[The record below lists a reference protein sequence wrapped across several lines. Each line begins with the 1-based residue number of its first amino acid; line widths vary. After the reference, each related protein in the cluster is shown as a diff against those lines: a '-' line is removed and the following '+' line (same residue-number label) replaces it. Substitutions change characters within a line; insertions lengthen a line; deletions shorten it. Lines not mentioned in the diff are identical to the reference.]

1 MTSINTNTSAI
12 LARTFATK
20 ANDRQ
25 RTSMER
31 LASGLRINS
40 SADDAAGLAVST
52 KMYSQITSMN
62 SALRNSMDGI
72 SLIQT
77 AMSGMDTITN
87 MVQRMRELATQMHN
101 GVYTDTDRQNAQVEI
116 QQLLDGI
123 SQIANNT
130 SFNEVSLLDGSY
142 QNSIRAGHTN
152 SETIN
157 LLIDSMGILPFI
169 KGSSTAKTLLSNT
182 LLRPLTTASGPSL
195 LDYLSNSF
203 SRGSSVINI
212 ASQTNAAG
220 NSSFQTLENSTAA
233 GASNIDF
240 LASGLATGTS
250 NFITPQ
256 SSIGSGTS
264 QIERSLSTT
273 GSGSSAFRTPSATSG
288 AGSSTL
294 DLLGSA
300 SPTGTSAFNALAN
313 SRASGSSQVDLLLSN
328 TATGTSNFQTPGS
341 STATG
346 TTSLDIASSTNGVN
360 TSASDT
366 SGSSSADGVS
376 GRSILANA
384 NASGNSYLNVL
395 SNSTPTSS
403 SSAIAGLAASST
415 ASVTSSS
422 RITPLLFENGD
433 FRYGGSGS
441 STGTGTSSIVGWDI
455 VLEQV
460 NLGDSGQ
467 PVTNQIKVNGTT
479 ISSPAD
485 PGGGNDNALVQ
496 SDNGNPTTF
505 SFNASSGQITLGT
518 NSVRV
523 PNANG
528 YMHGPYITSKEAY
541 SISAGD
547 QVYFDWGVNANG
559 DAADVYAFLVDTATN
574 QTVELLNYRQSS
586 PGSKSISRQTTTV
599 NSSGNY
605 NFVFVSGSY
614 DADGGQVLGSEL
626 VLRDVGIT
634 QSNPGAAAVTTGTVT
649 LAAQESNSVSISNT
663 QLAELYKKAQ
673 LDGFNGSFQI
683 LQRGSDY
690 NKFSIDQNG
699 NVTSSTLQQSAK
711 SNYSFEVR
719 YNKSNGSGY
728 HTETVNLNLTA
739 TERATSN
746 LVAQE
751 GNNLTINRSDLSLL
765 NSYVNSSSGGSFR
778 FSSTSANANQFN
790 IDVNNGQITSKTPLD
805 FDVQKNYSFDVIFT
819 RASDGTEF
827 VNTVNLTLTD
837 TLDSV
842 AALTSE
848 EANRVQVANTVLST
862 ILAYSN
868 EDNQAGTFSI
878 SGSDGGYFSVDN
890 LGNVTSNQALL
901 LATKGTYSFSVNY
914 RGVNGITHTENVT
927 LGLTEALQASSN
939 LTANEATNVTISA
952 SKLSKIYGFAA
963 RNGPGIY
970 SIAQT
975 GSDYNKFNVNSS
987 TGQITNATTL
997 DPSVQSSY
1005 SFDLVFTSSS
1015 DGRQFIE
1022 TVNLNIADSS
1032 SPTTTITS
1040 AESDQITITAGTLL
1054 RSVAYA
1060 TTYGGGAYSLSGSDA
1075 SKFNIN
1081 SGTGEVTSKPGE
1093 TFRIDSTGVYNHQN
1107 QFDFN
1112 VVYTS
1117 GANVHTEQ
1125 IKLKITET
1133 LDTVSNVS
1141 AHESGQVTIAPSTL
1155 ITNFAARDRNQGSY
1169 QIAST
1174 GPDYAKFSINSSTG
1188 NVVSTGALDFDT
1200 QPNYTFD
1207 VIYTSA
1213 SDGRQFTETV
1223 NLAITDTLQST
1234 AVLSAEETQSLT
1246 IAENALT
1253 STEFFATTKDG
1264 AGESGS
1270 YNLSGAHAGLFS
1282 IAPDGAITSNGTVNR
1297 GTYNFNVQYTAGT
1310 GATHTESVT
1319 LNVTRALQGSS
1330 AMSAQEATL
1339 VKIYKDDLLETRS
1352 FATTDGS
1359 NGTYRFGTSRPDYQ
1373 FFEFDAFN
1381 NIQSKAALDFDT
1393 QSSYV
1398 FDVIYR
1404 ASDGREYTD
1413 TVTLNLLDTLQSTA
1427 TLTVEETQSLTIAE
1441 DTLTS
1446 TEHYAT
1452 TKDGAGETGTYAL
1465 SGTHSNLFTV
1475 AADGAITSTGTVN
1488 KGTYNFNVN
1497 YTDGNGVTHVEA
1509 VTLNVTEALQSS
1521 STLSAAEADTVG
1533 INASAM
1539 SNLADFASRHSGGS
1553 YRLAATGDYNKFD
1566 INSSTG
1572 RLTSKAALDFDTQAS
1587 YNFDV
1592 IYRTTVNGAV
1602 TEFTESV
1609 TLNLTDTLFS
1619 DANIT
1624 AEETQSLTIAAATLS
1639 STNAFATKDPGVG
1652 NYSLTGAD
1660 ANKFSIDGSGNVTST
1675 GTVTQGSYNFNVV
1688 YTASNGPIHTE
1699 AVSLTLTEALQGSST
1714 ITAHEANQ
1722 ITIASNVMSS
1732 IHSFANRDGFGS
1744 YRLGTSGSDY
1754 NKFTINASNGNITS
1768 LGTIEFDSKPTLT
1781 FDVIY
1786 DGSDG
1791 RTFTETVTLNVGD
1804 TLNSSASLS
1813 AEETQSLT
1821 ISAATLSS
1829 TKAFATKD
1837 PGVGSYSLNG
1847 TNANLFNIDSNG
1859 NITSKNA
1866 MLRTSGSQYNFNV
1879 NYTSSTGKTHSEA
1892 VTLTLTEALQ
1902 SVSTLSAFEANNVV
1916 INPATS
1922 SYLNA
1927 FASRDDFRGRYTLQ
1941 GADVGDFIISNTGVI
1956 TSRNQLEYDN
1966 QAQYNIE
1973 AIYTA
1978 SDGRIFKD
1986 VITLNLKDTLLSRAT
2001 IYAEQ
2006 SHDVDIAAATLSST
2020 NAFATKDLGVGTY
2033 SLTGADSDKFTIDSS
2048 GNITSK
2054 SSLLQANQ
2062 LQYKF
2067 NVKYNSSTGKE
2078 HLEEVTL
2085 NLTESLQATATLT
2098 VQESDRVYIT
2108 SGAMEY
2114 IQGFAQRDNF
2124 QGGWRIVP
2132 SGGDHTQF
2140 EISADGTVQSK
2151 TPLDFSTQNQYSFQI
2166 AYQSGDATREFVQTI
2181 NLALTDTLTGTT
2193 TLTAEEGEI
2202 VEIDGNVFTATNNHI
2217 TANGASGG
2225 TYRLDPTTEDYNEFT
2240 INSAT
2245 GSIRSKG
2252 ELRLASEENFDLRVI
2267 YTRPDGVE
2275 FSETVD
2281 MRLTESTFNKSRSE
2295 VTVSESE
2302 VTQISLSEL
2311 TNINRYSKNDQS
2323 AGSFRLAAD
2332 IGNTSDYKS
2341 FTVDANG
2348 NIQSSEPLDF
2358 ESGKTEY
2365 NFRLLY
2371 DFANQSGTYEE
2382 NIKLTVTNDLR
2393 DDNNLNLSGIDIS
2406 TANGARDAM
2415 SLLDETIVRLSASQA
2430 KIGATQ
2436 NRIQHN
2442 INNLFNSSRITNI
2455 ANGRIID
2462 ADFAVETT
2470 QLAKE
2475 SILNNAAA
2483 AMLAQANNEKTN
2495 VLKLIRL

>member
-1 MTSINTNTSAI
+1 
-12 LARTFATK
+12 
-20 ANDRQ
+20 
-25 RTSMER
+25 MER
-31 LASGLRINS
+31 LSSGSRINS
-40 SADDAAGLAVST
+40 SADDAAGLSVSR
-52 KMYSQITSMN
+52 KMQSQITSMN
-62 SALRNSMDGI
+62 SALRNSMDGV

-77 AMSGMDTITN
+77 AMSSMSIITN

-101 GVYTDTDRQNAQVEI
+101 GVYTDSDRNNAQLEI
-116 QQLLDGI
+116 SQLLSGI
-123 SQIANNT
+123 SQMAQNT
-130 SFNEVSLLDGSY
+130 SFNNVRLLDGSY
-142 QNSIRAGHTN
+142 QNQVRAGHTN
-152 SETIN
+152 AEV
-157 LLIDSMGILPFI
+157 IDVMIDGMGILPFI
-169 KGSSTAKTLLSNT
+169 QGGSIASVTHTLSVLKPITSANGSSLLN
-182 LLRPLTTASGPSL
+182 
-195 LDYLSNSF
+195 YLSKSF
-203 SRGSSVINI
+203 
-212 ASQTNAAG
+212 AA
-220 NSSFQTLENSTAA
+220 
-233 GASNIDF
+233 
-240 LASGLATGTS
+240 
-250 NFITPQ
+250 
-256 SSIGSGTS
+256 GTS
-264 QIERSLSTT
+264 QLDILTQSNATGVSNFSTKQIDNAVGQNNLNILTSNSAFGTSSFNTPTLINGTGISSKNLIASTNGNGDSDFRTPSLSQ
-273 GSGSSAFRTPSATSG
+273 GSGSSNIAIAAARA
-288 AGSSTL
+288 
-294 DLLGSA
+294 
-300 SPTGTSAFNALAN
+300 
-313 SRASGSSQVDLLLSN
+313 ASGLSK
-328 TATGTSNFQTPGS
+328 F
-341 STATG
+341 
-346 TTSLDIASSTNGVN
+346 
-360 TSASDT
+360 
-366 SGSSSADGVS
+366 
-376 GRSILANA
+376 
-384 NASGNSYLNVL
+384 
-395 SNSTPTSS
+395 STPQLAYADPNSLQTYKNISNAKVTQSS
-403 SSAIAGLAASST
+403 
-415 ASVTSSS
+415 V
-422 RITPLLFENGD
+422 ITTKQFENGD
-433 FRYGGSGS
+433 FSSVDDTNSAGS
-441 STGTGTSSIVGWDI
+441 SLTNGYYTSVQGWDI
-455 VLEQV
+455 FLQQV
-460 NLGDSGQ
+460 NLGPDTYFPHTQGGETYLRHPDVNIAGYPVPEDSGTSVIDPNHGYSTSVNQ
-467 PVTNQIKVNGTT
+467 GMPNVVTGGMPPSLKSHRPDVGDEYKPAYNPATNGPVSYHYSI
-479 ISSPAD
+479 AD
-485 PGGGNDNALVQ
+485 G
-496 SDNGNPTTF
+496 
-505 SFNASSGQITLGT
+505 IMTLGT
-518 NSVRV
+518 SRMYV
-523 PNANG
+523 PSYG
-528 YMHGPYITSKEAY
+528 EVHGPYIVSKEPVGLV
-541 SISAGD
+541 SGD
-547 QVYFDWGVNANG
+547 IVSFDWKASSAVFEGGRLLASGG
-559 DAADVYAFLVDTATN
+559 DAFDVFGYLLDVDTGDTIELINKHSYN
-574 QTVELLNYRQSS
+574 QNYFMS
-586 PGSKSISRQTTTV
+586 
-599 NSSGNY
+599 
-605 NFVFVSGSY
+605 
-614 DADGGQVLGSEL
+614 
-626 VLRDVGIT
+626 
-634 QSNPGAAAVTTGTVT
+634 
-649 LAAQESNSVSISNT
+649 
-663 QLAELYKKAQ
+663 
-673 LDGFNGSFQI
+673 SFQ
-683 LQRGSDY
+683 
-690 NKFSIDQNG
+690 
-699 NVTSSTLQQSAK
+699 
-711 SNYSFEVR
+711 
-719 YNKSNGSGY
+719 
-728 HTETVNLNLTA
+728 TED
-739 TERATSN
+739 
-746 LVAQE
+746 
-751 GNNLTINRSDLSLL
+751 LTINRPGNYKFVFISGTYDGTGGQWA
-765 NSYVNSSSGGSFR
+765 GGSFNISNINVTQLAPPAANETTAKVVVKAEEANVISIDNLLLAEMNSVVANDPGTGV
-778 FSSTSANANQFN
+778 FSIVPNGSDHTKFQ
-790 IDVNNGQITSKTPLD
+790 IDVNGDITSTQPL
-805 FDVQKNYSFDVIFT
+805 
-819 RASDGTEF
+819 R
-827 VNTVNLTLTD
+827 
-837 TLDSV
+837 
-842 AALTSE
+842 
-848 EANRVQVANTVLST
+848 
-862 ILAYSN
+862 
-868 EDNQAGTFSI
+868 
-878 SGSDGGYFSVDN
+878 
-890 LGNVTSNQALL
+890 
-901 LATKGTYSFSVNY
+901 
-914 RGVNGITHTENVT
+914 
-927 LGLTEALQASSN
+927 
-939 LTANEATNVTISA
+939 
-952 SKLSKIYGFAA
+952 
-963 RNGPGIY
+963 
-970 SIAQT
+970 
-975 GSDYNKFNVNSS
+975 
-987 TGQITNATTL
+987 
-997 DPSVQSSY
+997 
-1005 SFDLVFTSSS
+1005 
-1015 DGRQFIE
+1015 
-1022 TVNLNIADSS
+1022 
-1032 SPTTTITS
+1032 
-1040 AESDQITITAGTLL
+1040 
-1054 RSVAYA
+1054 YA
-1060 TTYGGGAYSLSGSDA
+1060 TQQS
-1075 SKFNIN
+1075 
-1081 SGTGEVTSKPGE
+1081 
-1093 TFRIDSTGVYNHQN
+1093 
-1107 QFDFN
+1107 
-1112 VVYTS
+1112 
-1117 GANVHTEQ
+1117 
-1125 IKLKITET
+1125 
-1133 LDTVSNVS
+1133 
-1141 AHESGQVTIAPSTL
+1141 
-1155 ITNFAARDRNQGSY
+1155 
-1169 QIAST
+1169 
-1174 GPDYAKFSINSSTG
+1174 
-1188 NVVSTGALDFDT
+1188 
-1200 QPNYTFD
+1200 YTFD
-1207 VIYTSA
+1207 VMYQPSTGGSHI
-1213 SDGRQFTETV
+1213 ETV
-1223 NLAITDTLQST
+1223 TLELGRSKQST
-1234 AVLSAEETQSLT
+1234 
-1246 IAENALT
+1246 
-1253 STEFFATTKDG
+1253 
-1264 AGESGS
+1264 
-1270 YNLSGAHAGLFS
+1270 
-1282 IAPDGAITSNGTVNR
+1282 
-1297 GTYNFNVQYTAGT
+1297 
-1310 GATHTESVT
+1310 
-1319 LNVTRALQGSS
+1319 SS
-1330 AMSAQEATL
+1330 ASAQEADTL
-1339 VKIYKDDLLETRS
+1339 AIRGSSLDLLAG
-1352 FATTDGS
+1352 FASANPG
-1359 NGTYRFGTSRPDYQ
+1359 GQYRIDPSRPDSSY
-1373 FFEFDAFN
+1373 FDIN
-1381 NIQSKAALDFDT
+1381 DTTGYIQSKAALDFDT

-1675 GTVTQGSYNFNVV
+1675 GTVTQGSYSFNVV

-2124 QGGWRIVP
+2124 EGGWRIVP

-2151 TPLDFSTQNQYSFQI
+2151 TPLDFSIQNQYSFQI

-2495 VLKLIRL
+2495 VLKLIQL

>member
-1 MTSINTNTSAI
+1 MTSINTNTSAL
-12 LARTFATK
+12 LARTHSIQSS
-20 ANDRQ
+20 DRQ

-31 LASGLRINS
+31 LSSGSRINS
-40 SADDAAGLAVST
+40 SADDAAGLSVSR
-52 KMYSQITSMN
+52 KMQSQLTSMN
-62 SALRNSMDGI
+62 SALRNSMDGV

-77 AMSGMDTITN
+77 AMSSMSIITN

-101 GVYTDTDRQNAQVEI
+101 GVYTDSDRNNAQLEI
-116 QQLLDGI
+116 SQLLSGI
-123 SQIANNT
+123 SQMAQNT
-130 SFNEVSLLDGSY
+130 SFNNVRLLDGSY
-142 QNSIRAGHTN
+142 QNQVRAGHTN
-152 SETIN
+152 AEV
-157 LLIDSMGILPFI
+157 IDVMIDGMGILPFI
-169 KGSSTAKTLLSNT
+169 QGGSIASVTHTLSVLKPITSAN
-182 LLRPLTTASGPSL
+182 GNSL
-195 LDYLSNSF
+195 LNYLSKSF
-203 SRGSSVINI
+203 
-212 ASQTNAAG
+212 AAG
-220 NSSFQTLENSTAA
+220 TSQLDILSQ
-233 GASNIDF
+233 SN
-240 LASGLATGTS
+240 ATGVSNFSIKQIDNAVGQNNLNILTS
-250 NFITPQ
+250 N
-256 SSIGSGTS
+256 SASGTS
-264 QIERSLSTT
+264 SFNTPNLINGTGISSKNLIASTNGNGDSDFRIPSSSQ
-273 GSGSSAFRTPSATSG
+273 GSGSSNITIAAARA
-288 AGSSTL
+288 
-294 DLLGSA
+294 
-300 SPTGTSAFNALAN
+300 
-313 SRASGSSQVDLLLSN
+313 ASGLSKFLTPQLVYADPNSLQAYKNISNARVAQSSVI
-328 TATGTSNFQTPGS
+328 
-341 STATG
+341 
-346 TTSLDIASSTNGVN
+346 TTKQ
-360 TSASDT
+360 
-366 SGSSSADGVS
+366 
-376 GRSILANA
+376 
-384 NASGNSYLNVL
+384 
-395 SNSTPTSS
+395 
-403 SSAIAGLAASST
+403 
-415 ASVTSSS
+415 
-422 RITPLLFENGD
+422 FENGD
-433 FRYGGSGS
+433 FSAGNSYGS
-441 STGTGTSSIVGWDI
+441 SLTSGVYTSVAGWDI
-455 VLEQV
+455 FLQQV
-460 NLGDSGQ
+460 ALGPNDYSSDRADFSETLTSANRINIAGFPTPNDTGTPVVDPAHGYSTGLTGQTVANIVSGGQ
-467 PVTNQIKVNGTT
+467 PNFDQ
-479 ISSPAD
+479 
-485 PGGGNDNALVQ
+485 
-496 SDNGNPTTF
+496 NGNPSWQYDFSDRAPWGDDYKAEPWGNSPVTF
-505 SFNASSGQITLGT
+505 NYLIENGEITLGT
-518 NSVRV
+518 S
-523 PNANG
+523 AILTG
-528 YMHGPYITSKEAY
+528 QFGQAHGPYIVSK
-541 SISAGD
+541 SPVSLKAGD
-547 QVYFDWGVNANG
+547 QVSFDWLASDATFAQNGSLSSGNG
-559 DAADVYAFLVDTATN
+559 DAFDVYGYLLDVNTGDTIELINKHSNNENYNMASTTGF
-574 QTVELLNYRQSS
+574 QTE
-586 PGSKSISRQTTTV
+586 TTTV
-599 NSSGNY
+599 SQEGDY
-605 NFVFVSGSY
+605 KFVFISGSY
-614 DADGGQVLGSEL
+614 DASGG
-626 VLRDVGIT
+626 T
-634 QSNPGAAAVTTGTVT
+634 
-649 LAAQESNSVSISNT
+649 
-663 QLAELYKKAQ
+663 
-673 LDGFNGSFQI
+673 
-683 LQRGSDY
+683 
-690 NKFSIDQNG
+690 
-699 NVTSSTLQQSAK
+699 
-711 SNYSFEVR
+711 
-719 YNKSNGSGY
+719 
-728 HTETVNLNLTA
+728 
-739 TERATSN
+739 RA
-746 LVAQE
+746 
-751 GNNLTINRSDLSLL
+751 
-765 NSYVNSSSGGSFR
+765 GGSFKITNVTVTEANPPSSNETTAR
-778 FSSTSANANQFN
+778 VTVKAEEADLVSIDNLLLAEMDKIVLNDPGVGVFSILNSRPDHTKFQ
-790 IDVNNGQITSKTPLD
+790 IDVNGDITSTQPL
-805 FDVQKNYSFDVIFT
+805 
-819 RASDGTEF
+819 R
-827 VNTVNLTLTD
+827 
-837 TLDSV
+837 
-842 AALTSE
+842 
-848 EANRVQVANTVLST
+848 
-862 ILAYSN
+862 
-868 EDNQAGTFSI
+868 
-878 SGSDGGYFSVDN
+878 
-890 LGNVTSNQALL
+890 
-901 LATKGTYSFSVNY
+901 
-914 RGVNGITHTENVT
+914 
-927 LGLTEALQASSN
+927 
-939 LTANEATNVTISA
+939 
-952 SKLSKIYGFAA
+952 
-963 RNGPGIY
+963 
-970 SIAQT
+970 
-975 GSDYNKFNVNSS
+975 
-987 TGQITNATTL
+987 
-997 DPSVQSSY
+997 
-1005 SFDLVFTSSS
+1005 
-1015 DGRQFIE
+1015 
-1022 TVNLNIADSS
+1022 
-1032 SPTTTITS
+1032 
-1040 AESDQITITAGTLL
+1040 
-1054 RSVAYA
+1054 YA
-1060 TTYGGGAYSLSGSDA
+1060 TQQS
-1075 SKFNIN
+1075 
-1081 SGTGEVTSKPGE
+1081 
-1093 TFRIDSTGVYNHQN
+1093 
-1107 QFDFN
+1107 
-1112 VVYTS
+1112 
-1117 GANVHTEQ
+1117 
-1125 IKLKITET
+1125 
-1133 LDTVSNVS
+1133 
-1141 AHESGQVTIAPSTL
+1141 
-1155 ITNFAARDRNQGSY
+1155 
-1169 QIAST
+1169 
-1174 GPDYAKFSINSSTG
+1174 
-1188 NVVSTGALDFDT
+1188 
-1200 QPNYTFD
+1200 YTFD
-1207 VIYTSA
+1207 VMYQPSTGGSHI
-1213 SDGRQFTETV
+1213 ETV
-1223 NLAITDTLQST
+1223 TLELGRSKQST
-1234 AVLSAEETQSLT
+1234 
-1246 IAENALT
+1246 
-1253 STEFFATTKDG
+1253 
-1264 AGESGS
+1264 
-1270 YNLSGAHAGLFS
+1270 
-1282 IAPDGAITSNGTVNR
+1282 
-1297 GTYNFNVQYTAGT
+1297 
-1310 GATHTESVT
+1310 
-1319 LNVTRALQGSS
+1319 SS
-1330 AMSAQEATL
+1330 ASAQEANTL
-1339 VKIYKDDLLETRS
+1339 AIRGSSLDLLAG
-1352 FATTDGS
+1352 FASANPG
-1359 NGTYRFGTSRPDYQ
+1359 GQYRIDPSRPDSSY
-1373 FFEFDAFN
+1373 FDIN
-1381 NIQSKAALDFDT
+1381 DTTGYIQSKAALDFDT

-1754 NKFTINASNGNITS
+1754 NKFTINASSGNITS

-2124 QGGWRIVP
+2124 EGGWRIVP

-2193 TLTAEEGEI
+2193 TFTAEEGEI

-2365 NFRLLY
+2365 NFRLFY

-2393 DDNNLNLSGIDIS
+2393 DDNNLNLSSIDIS

-2495 VLKLIRL
+2495 VLKLIQL